1 MGWFITLGVIAGVL
15 AVDQRAGWQSLLAQP
30 VFSAV
35 LVGSI
40 IGEPWVALAVGVVLE
55 LIYLSII
62 PMRGVRAPDHIAA
75 GVVGGGTASLLL
87 RHSGEPRIAFV
98 CAVGLFL
105 GLAAGE
111 LGARL
116 ALPMFGLQNRFL
128 SSVEFSPDTVRRRVA
143 RRVFLLHASS
153 VGYIFIVESL
163 LVLALCAGG
172 YYVGERFTRLADGT
186 LVQGA
191 MWWGSLVTTIGVASI
206 MHLFWQHRL
215 RRVLVVCAVL
225 AVIFLWLL

>member
-1 MGWFITLGVIAGVL
+1 MSWFITLGVIAGLL

-40 IGEPWVALAVGVVLE
+40 LGEPWAALAVGVVLE

-62 PMRGVRAPDHIAA
+62 PMRGVKTPDHIAA
-75 GVVGGGTASLLL
+75 GVVGGGTTSLLL
-87 RHSGEPRIAFV
+87 RGPGEPHIAFV
-98 CAVGLFL
+98 CAVGLFV
-105 GLAAGE
+105 GLVAGE

-128 SSVEFSPDTVRRRVA
+128 SSVEFSPDASGRRIA

-153 VGYIFIVESL
+153 VGFIFAVEGL

-172 YYVGERFTRLADGT
+172 YYAGERFTGLMNGA
-186 LVQGA
+186 LVHGA
-191 MWWGSLVTTIGVASI
+191 MGWQSLLTAIGVASI
-206 MHLFWQHRL
+206 IHLFWQHRL
-215 RRVLVVCAVL
+215 RNALAVCAVL
-225 AVIFLWLL
+225 VVILLWLV

>member
-1 MGWFITLGVIAGVL
+1 MGWFITLGLIAGVL

-30 VFSAV
+30 VFAAV

-40 IGEPWVALAVGVVLE
+40 LGEPWVALAVGVLLE
-55 LIYLSII
+55 LIYLSIV
-62 PMRGVRAPDHIAA
+62 PMRGVRAPDQIAA

-87 RHSGEPRIAFV
+87 RHSGEPRIAFL
-98 CAVGLFL
+98 CAMGLFVGLV
-105 GLAAGE
+105 AGE

-116 ALPMFGLQNRFL
+116 TLPMFGLQNRFL
-128 SSVEFSPDTVRRRVA
+128 SSVEFSTDIVRRRLT

-153 VGYIFIVESL
+153 VGFIFVVESL

-172 YYVGERFTRLADGT
+172 YYVGERFTRLVDGA

-191 MWWGSLVTTIGVASI
+191 MWWGSLVTAIGVASI
-206 MHLFWQHRL
+206 VHLFWQHRL
-215 RRVLVVCAVL
+215 RRVLVVCSLL
-225 AVIFLWLL
+225 AVILLWLK

>member
-1 MGWFITLGVIAGVL
+1 MSWFVTLGVIAGVL

-30 VFSAV
+30 VFAAV

-40 IGEPWVALAVGVVLE
+40 LGEPWVALAVGVVLE
-55 LIYLSII
+55 LIYLSIV
-62 PMRGVRAPDHIAA
+62 PMRGAKTPDHIAA

-87 RHSGEPRIAFV
+87 RHTGESRIAFV

-105 GLAAGE
+105 GLVAGE

-128 SSVEFSPDTVRRRVA
+128 SSVEFSPDTGRRRLA
-143 RRVFLLHASS
+143 RRVFLLHVSS
-153 VGYIFIVESL
+153 VGFIFMVESL

-172 YYVGERFTRLADGT
+172 YYVGERFTRLVDGT

-191 MWWGSLVTTIGVASI
+191 MWWGSLGTAIGVASI
-206 MHLFWQHRL
+206 IHLFWQHRL
-215 RRVLVVCAVL
+215 RRVLIVCALLV
-225 AVIFLWLL
+225 VIVLWLM